1 MRELEAIKRV
11 VAECEPHVNSGTVP
25 AEEIARI
32 FEQAGAR
39 LSEGSKLKAQLAGLA
54 RRLRQDPSGVIV
66 GSKLRGLVVRLRRQA
81 DQTGRYLEARDAKL
95 RERS

>member
-11 VAECEPHVNSGTVP
+11 IAESEPHINSGTVS

-32 FEQAGAR
+32 FEQAGSQLPER
-39 LSEGSKLKAQLAGLA
+39 SKLNAQFSGLA
-54 RRLRQDPSGVIV
+54 RRLRQDPSGVVV
-66 GSKLRGLVVRLRRQA
+66 GSKLRGLVARLRRQA